1 MFIIATSVPIR
12 QRAKGNA
19 TVIHAIKTRV
29 CALFISLFTLILGI
43 IGGVE
48 TQVKMFEALVDELVA
63 NDLL

>member
-1 MFIIATSVPIR
+1 MV
-12 QRAKGNA
+12 
-19 TVIHAIKTRV
+19 HAIKTRI

-48 TQVKMFEALVDELVA
+48 TQAKMFEALVDELVA